1 MVLAQ
6 SSASGAEK
14 TSTEPDCAVLFE
26 EDEEETATE
35 AVTEAEEA
43 VTEAAEEADD
53 VIVQDNNRIGSRSGR
68 FLMYRPLTRLF
79 AGTLNLGTF
88 TLLSTGS
95 GLYTYLIKPRL
106 LLELAKIRR
115 TGSPDSKSSIHI

>member
-26 EDEEETATE
+26 EDEETATE
-35 AVTEAEEA
+35 AATEAEEA

-53 VIVQDNNRIGSRSGR
+53 VVVEDNNRIGARSGR

-95 GLYTYLIKPRL
+95 GLYN
-106 LLELAKIRR
+106 
-115 TGSPDSKSSIHI
+115 